1 MKKKKIIIN
10 QLEFN
15 NFWSNDYIKYESN
28 SDRNK
33 TLSVE
38 EFLNKISP
46 YLKFIINNLQNTDT
60 WKTQLTIANKF
71 ILSVHNNEERVM
83 HSEVIA

>member
-1 MKKKKIIIN
+1 M
-10 QLEFN
+10 N
-15 NFWSNDYIKYESN
+15 NFWSNNYIKYERN
-28 SDRNK
+28 VHRNK

-71 ILSVHNNEERVM
+71 IPSVHNNEERVM